1 MTADKKH
8 TLYYVH
14 VVIFLLITFGF
25 GFLPPF
31 GQITEVGMKVLGAF
45 LGAVYGWLFIALDWP
60 SLIALLALGISGYA
74 NSVHELFISGWT
86 FQSVSQSLLAYLF
99 AEAVAQTKFTAYISS
114 KLMTIKIFQRET
126 LYFNGW
132 LYVCGGINVFVTL
145 WFSGIIFALEYV
157 QGNVRKSWL

>member
-45 LGAVYGWLFIALDWP
+45 LGAVYG
-60 SLIALLALGISGYA
+60 
-74 NSVHELFISGWT
+74 
-86 FQSVSQSLLAYLF
+86 
-99 AEAVAQTKFTAYISS
+99 
-114 KLMTIKIFQRET
+114 
-126 LYFNGW
+126 
-132 LYVCGGINVFVTL
+132 
-145 WFSGIIFALEYV
+145 
-157 QGNVRKSWL
+157 

>member
-74 NSVHELFISGWT
+74 NSVHELFISG
-86 FQSVSQSLLAYLF
+86 
-99 AEAVAQTKFTAYISS
+99 
-114 KLMTIKIFQRET
+114 
-126 LYFNGW
+126 
-132 LYVCGGINVFVTL
+132 
-145 WFSGIIFALEYV
+145 
-157 QGNVRKSWL
+157 